1 MRHLLALLVVDA
13 AFKQLEV
20 GQTVGLIGHF
30 RYQILWYTCFTQL
43 RLGKTS
49 LRVDMV
55 NVEMPGQV
63 EARENQREQ
72 REGSLVAIGQLDQL
86 IQLLLREGK
95 GFATSGHHTLD
106 LRNRKSRLRMGT
118 NLLAQGSQQGIQTAA
133 PDTRSLEQAANEP
146 LADILTILRV
156 LDTGQVA
163 LPRFAYE
170 QVVSNWQQGTVG
182 TQVLAVEAKAGQ

>member
-1 MRHLLALLVVDA
+1 
-13 AFKQLEV
+13 
-20 GQTVGLIGHF
+20 
-30 RYQILWYTCFTQL
+30 
-43 RLGKTS
+43 
-49 LRVDMV
+49 
-55 NVEMPGQV
+55 
-63 EARENQREQ
+63 
-72 REGSLVAIGQLDQL
+72 
-86 IQLLLREGK
+86 
-95 GFATSGHHTLD
+95 
-106 LRNRKSRLRMGT
+106 MGT